1 MKEIVLSGTLL
12 QRLVRV
18 YQEMETEY
26 DRIASLLDFSC
37 QGCPDNCCDSYFEHH
52 TYVEWAYLW
61 LGFGKLP
68 PESQQEILQR
78 ARRYD
83 VACNE
88 ALSKDLRPQVMCPLN
103 DDGLCTLY
111 EYRLLVCRTHG
122 VPASMTRPDG
132 RKIEFPGCFRCQELV
147 GSSAP
152 GEKTVPRMERTPLFR
167 QMALLEND
175 LFEGKRHLY
184 PKIKMTIAQML
195 LKGPPSVSVP
205 HCER

>member
-1 MKEIVLSGTLL
+1 VKEIVVSGTLL

-61 LGFGKLP
+61 LGFDKLP
-68 PESQQEILQR
+68 PERQQEIQQR
-78 ARRYD
+78 ARMYD
-83 VACNE
+83 EACSE
-88 ALSKDLRPQVMCPLN
+88 SLAKGLRPQVMCPLN
-103 DDGLCTLY
+103 EQGLCTLY
-111 EYRLLVCRTHG
+111 QYRLLVCRTHG

-132 RKIEFPGCFRCQELV
+132 RKLEFPGCFRCQELV
-147 GSSAP
+147 GSFASD
-152 GEKTVPRMERTPLFR
+152 EKAVPRMERTPLFR
-167 QMALLEND
+167 EMALLEND

-195 LKGPPSVSVP
+195 LKGPPSVSVL